1 MTCQKLGFF
10 GADPVF
16 VQRIHTGKYI
26 QRRIWIEPTV
36 YQFIPKSSSLGV
48 LVIATLFYYNR
59 ETKKNLAK
67 EDQKLFLGL
76 WRFELEYS
84 YKSGDIH
91 ENQKTR
97 C

>member
-59 ETKKNLAK
+59 ETKK
-67 EDQKLFLGL
+67 KL
-76 WRFELEYS
+76 S
-84 YKSGDIH
+84 
-91 ENQKTR
+91 
-97 C
+97 